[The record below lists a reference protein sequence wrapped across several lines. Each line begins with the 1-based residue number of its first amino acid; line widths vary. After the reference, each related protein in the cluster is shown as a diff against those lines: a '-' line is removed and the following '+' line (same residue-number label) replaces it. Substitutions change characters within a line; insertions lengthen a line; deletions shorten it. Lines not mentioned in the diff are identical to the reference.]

1 MIVLGFAARAHWV
14 LGFIA
19 RQQEDEDL
27 AAFHLREVSRSPVRA
42 ACGDPAD
49 GLDTMDRPCS

>member
-1 MIVLGFAARAHWV
+1 MIVLGFIARAHWI

-42 ACGDPAD
+42 ACGEPAD
-49 GLDTMDRPCS
+49 GLDTMDRR